1 MYDSWVACRHTPGS
15 TIKTSTIKVIYH
27 NNRPDDAAVSHIT
40 QSLHDLWP
48 ARLVGYIGIQG
59 IKSLVRWGVIIGS
72 WGNKRKKKKKKKKK
86 KKEKSM
92 SKNS

>member
-40 QSLHDLWP
+40 QSLHDLWDISVS
-48 ARLVGYIGIQG
+48 RVSNRSSG
-59 IKSLVRWGVIIGS
+59 GVS
-72 WGNKRKKKKKKKKK
+72 
-86 KKEKSM
+86 
-92 SKNS
+92 

>member
-40 QSLHDLWP
+40 QSLHELWP
-48 ARLVGYIGIQG
+48 ARLVACTTCGLHDLWDISVSRVSNRSSG
-59 IKSLVRWGVIIGS
+59 GVS
-72 WGNKRKKKKKKKKK
+72 
-86 KKEKSM
+86 
-92 SKNS
+92 